1 MKKKHGEFEKMISS
15 VENPKRDFCGGS
27 VMMHWAQ
34 QEGYRA
40 KEVNSDT
47 IKISKAG

>member
-27 VMMHWAQ
+27 VMIMSTFLQKKHGHLHFW
-34 QEGYRA
+34 R
-40 KEVNSDT
+40 
-47 IKISKAG
+47 